1 MTSKQL
7 ADDLRAVYFGG
18 NWTGVSLQKHLQDIP
33 KQQAT
38 TKLSDCNSIATL
50 AYHLHYY
57 VRQVSPVLRGEALRG
72 SDADSFITPDFTV
85 GDTWSDFLEA
95 MWSEARQFAQQIEQL
110 DDNLLGTDM
119 DDSKYGSYYRNLQGI
134 IAHAHYHLGQIVLLK
149 KLQG

>member
-7 ADDLRAVYFGG
+7 ADDLRAIYFGG
-18 NWTGVSLQKHLQDIP
+18 NWTGVSLQQHLQDVP
-33 KQQAT
+33 MQLATKQ
-38 TKLSDCNSIATL
+38 LPDCNSIATL

-57 VRQVSPVLRGEALRG
+57 VRQVSPVLQGEALRG

-85 GDTWSDFLEA
+85 GNAWSSFLEA
-95 MWSEARQFAQQIEQL
+95 MWVEAQQFAQQIEQL

-119 DDSKYGSYYRNLQGI
+119 DDPKYGSYYRNLQGI
-134 IAHAHYHLGQIVLLK
+134 IAHAHYHLGQIVLIK